1 MDGHQHISYPISQ
14 LYPSPADP
22 LLRRSREEKTQSTG
36 NAIKANL
43 SFHYTPP
50 PNKVHC
56 PLVRFGRPFSS
67 PTTIKVFA
75 SNNICRSSQAVV
87 VLPLNVPQFRMF
99 FVRSP
104 TVEYLFSFWRAI
116 SAQSDSCV
124 YPPTFF
130 CWQNFSNSSF
140 FGGFHFSVSVSI
152 SELKRILC
160 LERQIMSHICW
171 LYKNDDAL
179 FRWWCC

>member
-1 MDGHQHISYPISQ
+1 MWTVINTYHIPSHYSIPAQPI
-14 LYPSPADP
+14 PFCC
-22 LLRRSREEKTQSTG
+22 REEKTQSTG
-36 NAIKANL
+36 NALKANL
-43 SFHYTPP
+43 SFHSTPP

-75 SNNICRSSQAVV
+75 SSNICRSSQAVV

-99 FVRSP
+99 FVRSS

-124 YPPTFF
+124 YPPTYLYLPLLAEFQQF
-130 CWQNFSNSSF
+130 
-140 FGGFHFSVSVSI
+140 V
-152 SELKRILC
+152 ILC
-160 LERQIMSHICW
+160 GFSL
-171 LYKNDDAL
+171 L
-179 FRWWCC
+179 